1 MYTKNL
7 SRLIW
12 MVCSLGLFIDGYI
25 LYISSITEPFI
36 KVMFNPSSLQ
46 IGLIQASAPLGAAI
60 GGIVMGRVSDKIGRK
75 SMLIFNLL
83 FFVIIAI
90 LSALSWN
97 ISSLCIFRFLIGLG
111 VGMDYPIC
119 ASYLAEMIPKNK
131 TSKFIAAAMFLNC
144 SASAVGVLIAWVIF
158 TLVPSLHAWR
168 FMLASSAI
176 PAIIG
181 LVLRSKLPES
191 FIWQAHKNKID
202 INDPESF
209 KFYKKLFSPKYL
221 KLTICFSMCWFLM
234 DISYYGIALFT
245 PSILNALG
253 VSGGGDLLHSAGTLI
268 QSTLYVNIFV
278 MLGAF
283 ASIFAIDRMDS
294 IKLQKIGFMF
304 SFLGLFIISIS
315 FFAQNHILNL
325 ILGFSGFILF
335 NFFVNFGPGITTY
348 LLPVQLYPT
357 EIRATGHGFAAG
369 SAKLGAFLGT
379 ILVPVVQLLVGVHLT
394 ILVLSFT
401 LILGLILSYWIPPI
415 HRTVIELDSQFKDDV
430 INEYT

>member
-1 MYTKNL
+1 MYAKNL

-12 MVCSLGLFIDGYI
+12 IVCSLGLFIDGYI

-97 ISSLCIFRFLIGLG
+97 ILSLCIFRLLIGLG

-131 TSKFIAAAMFLNC
+131 TSKFVTAAMFLNC
-144 SASAVGVLIAWVIF
+144 AASAIGILIAWVIF
-158 TLVPSLHAWR
+158 KLVPSLQSWR
-168 FMLASSAI
+168 LMLASSAI
-176 PAIIG
+176 PAIVG
-181 LVLRSKLPES
+181 LILRSKLPES

-202 INDPESF
+202 ISDPESL

-221 KLTICFSMCWFLM
+221 RLTICFSMCWFLM

-245 PSILNALG
+245 PSILDALG
-253 VSGGGDLLHSAGTLI
+253 LSGNGDFLHSASMLI
-268 QSTLYVNIFV
+268 KSTLYVNIFV
-278 MLGAF
+278 MFGAF
-283 ASIFAIDRMDS
+283 ASIFAIDKMDS
-294 IKLQKIGFMF
+294 IKLQKIGFIF

-315 FFAQNHILNL
+315 FFAQNNILNL

-335 NFFVNFGPGITTY
+335 NFFINFGPGITTY
-348 LLPVQLYPT
+348 LLPAQLYPT

-379 ILVPVVQLLVGVHLT
+379 IFSPV
-394 ILVLSFT
+394 
-401 LILGLILSYWIPPI
+401 
-415 HRTVIELDSQFKDDV
+415 
-430 INEYT
+430 